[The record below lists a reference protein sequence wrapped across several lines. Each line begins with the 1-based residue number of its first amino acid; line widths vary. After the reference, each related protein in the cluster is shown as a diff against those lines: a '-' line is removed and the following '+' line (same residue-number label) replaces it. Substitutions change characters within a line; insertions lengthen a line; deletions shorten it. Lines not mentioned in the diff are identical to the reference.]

1 MSERKSTLP
10 ESWRDCDLAQPE
22 PVTGSCA
29 VREFLN
35 HLPVIR
41 DDLPS
46 VWEYPDSDDGN
57 AAFYLSHF
65 QEILRFVPESK
76 LWRVFHKGRWHTD
89 TTGRTPAFAQLL
101 SRHQLLR
108 AEAYKRDLA
117 QALAEQVISE
127 GSGEGESASKLTPA
141 SVRDK
146 AKAARRRAESLGREK
161 VIAGMLQ
168 AASHRG
174 HLIVPSAAWDADPWQ
189 VGVQNGVLDL
199 RTLRHRAGRPDDL
212 VTKSLNAEFSPGAGC
227 PEWRRFIARVMP
239 DAELSDYL
247 QTLCGYFLT
256 GSRDDQ
262 AFYFFHGD
270 GKNGKSILVG
280 ALATLFGE
288 YGAKARSTL
297 IEEPHNGAD
306 PKADIAQLPGI
317 RFLHGEETRQGARL
331 REELVKSLT
340 GGDSMMGEAK
350 YAAPFEFVPVAKL
363 VLMGNHKPRIHGTD
377 GGIWRRVRLIP
388 FTQVISEA
396 EAVPPSLL
404 LASFAE
410 ESSGILNWLL
420 EGLSRCPAGAI
431 PMPVSVQRAVAE
443 YRSSEDDL
451 GEFLGDCTQDAAEGF
466 KTHKRDLFAAY
477 RTWAEDNGIRQAL
490 TAKQLTRQLK
500 ERPGWTM
507 DPRRE
512 SWVGKSVRHDA

>member
-1 MSERKSTLP
+1 M
-10 ESWRDCDLAQPE
+10 
-22 PVTGSCA
+22 
-29 VREFLN
+29 
-35 HLPVIR
+35 
-41 DDLPS
+41 
-46 VWEYPDSDDGN
+46 
-57 AAFYLSHF
+57 
-65 QEILRFVPESK
+65 PESK
-76 LWRVFHKGRWHTD
+76 LWRVFYKGRWHTD

-101 SRHQLLR
+101 TQNQLLK
-108 AEAYKRDLA
+108 AAALKKDLA
-117 QALAEQVISE
+117 QALAAQVESDGIGGDWE
-127 GSGEGESASKLTPA
+127 GTRKLTPA
-141 SVRDK
+141 SVRDE
-146 AKAARRRAESLGREK
+146 ANAARRRAESLGKEK
-161 VIAGMLQ
+161 VITAMLQ

-174 HLIVPSAAWDADPWQ
+174 HLVIPSVSWDADPWQ
-189 VGVQNGVLDL
+189 IGVQNGVLDL
-199 RTLRHRAGRPDDL
+199 RTRLHHAGRTDDL
-212 VTKSLNAEFSPGAGC
+212 ITKSLNTEFNPGADC
-227 PEWRRFIARVMP
+227 PEWRKFIARVMP
-239 DAELSDYL
+239 NPELSDYL

-280 ALATLFGE
+280 ALAALFGD
-288 YGAKARSTL
+288 YGAKARSAL
-297 IEEPHNGAD
+297 IEESHNGTD

-340 GGDSMMGEAK
+340 GGDSMKGEAK
-350 YAAPFEFVPVAKL
+350 YAAPFDFVPIAKL
-363 VLMGNHKPRIHGTD
+363 VLMGNHKPRIYGTD

-388 FTQVISEA
+388 FTQVISEE
-396 EAVPPSLL
+396 EAIPPGVLM
-404 LASFAE
+404 ARFAG

-420 EGLSRCPAGAI
+420 EGLSRISAGVI
-431 PMPVSVQRAVAE
+431 PMPASVERAVAE

-466 KTHKRDLFAAY
+466 KTHKGDLFTAY
-477 RTWAEDNGIRQAL
+477 RKWAEGNGIRQTL

-512 SWVGKSVRHDA
+512 SWVGKSIREGA